1 MSIVVF
7 DNLPHT
13 ILRKVDDWG
22 ITSYDLIGLPRRLW
36 ADQPGNR
43 PIFRPNVDPI
53 QTSSLPTPASILASL
68 PASDNW
74 SAQSKRSLARLWA
87 LTLIAEDP
95 QRRMDARDV
104 VTLAHQVSL
113 VRHIADQTGFR
124 RVLIGDEVGLG
135 KTVEAGL
142 LIHELIDTNPGI
154 RILYLAPA
162 RLVSNVAAEFSR
174 MQLSFR
180 QWKAQD
186 SDARIEDDDRII
198 ASIHRAVHPSHFERL
213 LALRPWDV
221 IVVDECHHLSDWAP
235 GGGDPV
241 RKFRL
246 VRDLVARQSPD
257 AYLLLLSGTPHQGH
271 AARFDNLLSL
281 LKAPSESDEA
291 VAGRVIFRTKED
303 VRDWD
308 GKPLFPRRQVNA
320 PKLVDLGHEHAGWLS
335 AIHAYFRPV
344 STGGSETAQ
353 RAAGWK
359 CAQALQWA
367 ASSPNAGLGYLVRQA
382 LRAGWKLGQ
391 PPLRQAIA
399 ALRPYRTGNKNEPI
413 EKVHQR
419 LMAEIARQ
427 SDAADLDDI
436 DDIDDIRELES
447 GEESFADG
455 SELAAL
461 LERGIELVED
471 KRQPKWDALWNEILE
486 PAGNEKV
493 VLFAQPIE
501 TVMAL
506 STWLEAK
513 TGQKPAII
521 IGGQSEADRSKQVSA
536 FRSSQGPRFLISS
549 RAGGEGFN
557 LQVARRLV
565 HLDVPWNPM
574 ELEQRVGRVHRF
586 GSKQTII
593 VDTLVV
599 RGSRETHAW
608 TVARERLLNIARTLV
623 AADRF
628 DSLFSRVMC
637 LIPPDELQTVLL
649 QAPTA
654 PLAEPEVSRLS
665 TLVDSGFQQWQEF
678 HDRFAENQKHI
689 RDLNPGIARWSHL
702 RDFLLNQAGAR
713 AVAGFQRGTFFQN
726 GEEIEFKEEPA
737 SVVEFPDGS
746 LGLAEDFEAGLLTG
760 DAAGNVKRLGLNVP
774 QVNEL
779 LREHALP
786 KLPTGAAYLR
796 WNDKSSPVRA
806 ALGDRIFILSF
817 LRQTLRLDPGGG
829 ITEVGCSLHL
839 FVRLGSGEIRE
850 FEPEQKKQI
859 LAELSEATVRMKPED
874 GLPLAEVLNLESEI
888 TDRFRR
894 PSNEEIRDG
903 VRYAVWPLLAAHL
916 GT

>member
-7 DNLPHT
+7 DQLPHT
-13 ILRKVDDWG
+13 ILREVDDWG
-22 ITSYDLIGLPRRLW
+22 IRSFDLIGLPRRLW
-36 ADQPGNR
+36 ADQPGSR
-43 PIFRPNVDPI
+43 PVFRPNVDPL
-53 QTSSLPTPASILASL
+53 QTAPLATPAGLL
-68 PASDNW
+68 GELHPSDNW
-74 SAQSKRSLARLWA
+74 SAQTKRSLARLQA
-87 LTLIAEDP
+87 LMLIAEDP

-113 VRHIADQTGFR
+113 VRHIADQTGLK

-142 LIHELIDTNPGI
+142 LIHELIEANPGL

-186 SDARIEDDDRII
+186 SDARIESDDRII
-198 ASIHRAVHPSHFERL
+198 ASIHRAVHPSNFDRL

-221 IVVDECHHLSDWAP
+221 IVVDECHHLSDWAS

-241 RKFRL
+241 RKYRL
-246 VRDLVARQSPD
+246 VRELVAKQPSD
-257 AYLLLLSGTPHQGH
+257 GYVLLLSGTPHQGH
-271 AARFDNLLSL
+271 SARFENLLSL
-281 LKAPSESDEA
+281 LKRPSESDEA

-303 VRDWD
+303 VRDWE
-308 GKPLFPRRQVNA
+308 GNPLFPRRKVN
-320 PKLVDLGHEHAGWLS
+320 PPQLVDLGDDHATWLS
-335 AIHAYFRPV
+335 AIHAYFSPAA
-344 STGGSETAQ
+344 TGTSETVR

-382 LRAGWKLGQ
+382 LRAGWSLGQ
-391 PPLRQAIA
+391 YPLDEAIA
-399 ALRPYRTGNKNEPI
+399 SLRPYRTGVRDEPV
-413 EKVHQR
+413 ESVYQR

-427 SDAADLDDI
+427 ADVDDI
-436 DDIDDIRELES
+436 DDI
-447 GEESFADG
+447 EEFVSAEDAAADAAQLG
-455 SELAAL
+455 AL
-461 LERGIELVED
+461 LERGIRLVSGPA
-471 KRQPKWDALWNEILE
+471 QPKWDALWNDILE

-513 TGQKPAII
+513 SGQKPAII
-521 IGGQSEADRSKQVSA
+521 IGGQSEVDRAKQVSA
-536 FRSSQGPRFLISS
+536 FRSPEGPRFLISS
-549 RAGGEGFN
+549 RAGTEGFN
-557 LQVARRLV
+557 LQVSRRLV

-608 TVARERLLNIARTLV
+608 AVARDRLSNIARTLV

-654 PLAEPEVSRLS
+654 PLGEPEVNRLS

-678 HDRFAENQKHI
+678 HDRFSENQKQV
-689 RDLNPGIARWSHL
+689 RNLNPGIARWTHL
-702 RDFLLNQAGAR
+702 RDFLLNQAGA
-713 AVAGFQRGTFFQN
+713 AEVGGFQRGTFVQN
-726 GEEIEFKEEPA
+726 GDEVEFKEVPIM
-737 SVVEFPDGS
+737 VVKLRDGT

-760 DAAGNVKRLGLNVP
+760 DAAEKVRPLGLNVP

-779 LREHALP
+779 LREHAMP
-786 KLPTGAAYLR
+786 KLPTGAAHLR
-796 WNDKSSPVRA
+796 WSEKYSNLRA
-806 ALGDRIFILSF
+806 ALGDRVFVLAF
-817 LRQTLRLDPGGG
+817 LRQMLRLDPGGG
-829 ITEVGCSLHL
+829 ITEIGCSLHV
-839 FVRLGSGEIRE
+839 FVRSDTGEVRELGPDEKRE
-850 FEPEQKKQI
+850 
-859 LAELSEATVRMKPED
+859 LYGALSDATVRLKPEEN
-874 GLPLAEVLNLESEI
+874 LPLDEIKALEK
-888 TDRFRR
+888 DLAANFRR
-894 PSNEEIRDG
+894 PSDEEIRDG
-903 VRYAVWPLLAAHL
+903 IRYAVWPLLAAHL